1 MRNETERIVEE
12 KRIRAS
18 QHIVDILPLIDRIP
32 DSAIG
37 EVLEYI
43 DAALKTAKKS
53 IPEKGTE
60 RKAAANALV
69 LFGIFILLGGC
80 RTPTEG
86 DKRLNNQNI
95 GAGEFVEKTATEP
108 EVKQAGKDVKENS
121 LTLEKSLDL
130 KPAKPESYS
139 PALSK
144 EARKQSEEEHA
155 VSPFMAFLGGLASVA
170 VGWLLRG
177 GAVRLFSTV
186 APTAMAGPLGTVA
199 TALVEGIARI
209 RQKAQADPDKKVS
222 EEDILSILEVL
233 QSAKGVQPLVDKL
246 RSKIEPKVTGL
257 L

>member
-1 MRNETERIVEE
+1 MRSHTDRIVDE
-12 KRIRAS
+12 KRVKAS
-18 QHIVDILPLIDRIP
+18 NHIVEILPLLDRIP
-32 DSAIG
+32 DSAVG

-43 DAALKTAKKS
+43 ESALKTARKS
-53 IPEKGTE
+53 VPEKGTGT
-60 RKAAANALV
+60 KAVANALV
-69 LFGIFILLGGC
+69 LFGIFALLGGC

-95 GAGEFVEKTATEP
+95 GAGEFVERVATEP

-199 TALVEGIARI
+199 TALIEGIARI
-209 RQKAQADPDKKVS
+209 RQKAQEAPDKKIA
-222 EEDILSILEVL
+222 EEDILSILEIL
-233 QSAKGVQPLVDKL
+233 QTSKGVQPLVDKL